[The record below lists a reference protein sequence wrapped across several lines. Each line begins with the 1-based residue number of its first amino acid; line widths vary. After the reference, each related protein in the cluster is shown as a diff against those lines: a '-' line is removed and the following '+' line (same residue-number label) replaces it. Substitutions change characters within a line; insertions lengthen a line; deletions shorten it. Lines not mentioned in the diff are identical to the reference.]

1 MFATLLGALP
11 APPLGVGDPLDL
23 VLRAQEEAGLEPVT
37 DGRLGSPD
45 LVDLALRLDGI
56 ERGPDGELHATALPR
71 RAGPLAVDAWLA
83 AASRTDRAVK
93 QALPGPYSLLKGIDF
108 DGLDPDA
115 VLDALADALHEEI
128 VDLAAAG
135 CALVEIEET
144 EAHRIGED
152 PTERA
157 RFRVAH
163 LRIGDGSL
171 RTHLSLSIVGG
182 SAAGAGVETILA
194 APYASLAVDLIAGPD
209 NWYLVT
215 GTSGERGIVA
225 GVIEPVKG
233 SDDRPELP
241 VWAAH
246 YAASTGGRG
255 LARVGLGTAGGLGRL
270 SWSVAEK
277 KLRSLGEA
285 ARIAGLPAGEQ
296 VAVLDPRA
304 LDIRTAAMGR
314 RAAPPIERPAGGPSP
329 GKSPS
334 GRGAARGPG

>member
-1 MFATLLGALP
+1 M
-11 APPLGVGDPLDL
+11 
-23 VLRAQEEAGLEPVT
+23 VLRAQEESGLEPVT

-45 LVDLALRLDGI
+45 LAQLALRLDGI
-56 ERGPDGELHATALPR
+56 EGGPTGRLHATALPR
-71 RAGPLAVDAWLA
+71 RSGPLAVDAWLA
-83 AASRTDRAVK
+83 AASRTNRAVK
-93 QALPGPYSLLKGIDF
+93 QALPGPYSLLKRIDL

-115 VLDALADALHEEI
+115 VVAALAEALHEEI
-128 VDLAAAG
+128 LDLAAAG

-157 RFRVAH
+157 RFRDAH
-163 LRIGDGSL
+163 LRIADGSPA
-171 RTHLSLSIVGG
+171 THLSLSIVGG

-215 GTSGERGIVA
+215 GTPGERGIVA

-255 LARVGLGTAGGLGRL
+255 LARVGLGTAGGLGRI
-270 SWSVAEK
+270 SWPVAAK

-285 ARIAGLPAGEQ
+285 ARIAALHADEQ

-314 RAAPPIERPAGGPSP
+314 RAAMPQRTPRRRP
-329 GKSPS
+329 
-334 GRGAARGPG
+334 

>member
-11 APPLGVGDPLDL
+11 APPLGAGDPLDL
-23 VLRAQEEAGLEPVT
+23 VLRAQEEAGIEPVT
-37 DGRLGSPD
+37 DGRLASPD
-45 LVDLALRLDGI
+45 LVDLAARLEGI
-56 ERGPDGELHATALPR
+56 ERGPSGNLRATGLPR
-71 RAGPLAVDAWLA
+71 RRGPLAVDAWLA
-83 AASRTDRAVK
+83 ASSRTDRAVK
-93 QALPGPYSLLKGIDF
+93 QALPGPYTLLQRIEL

-115 VLDALADALHEEI
+115 VLTALADALHHE
-128 VDLAAAG
+128 VLDLAAAG

-144 EAHRIGED
+144 EANRIGED
-152 PTERA
+152 ATERA
-157 RFRVAH
+157 RFRDAH
-163 LRIGDGSL
+163 LRITEGSPA
-171 RTHLSLSIVGG
+171 THLSLSIVGG

-215 GTSGERGIVA
+215 AAPGDRGIVA
-225 GVIEPVKG
+225 GVIEPVQG

-255 LARVGLGTAGGLGRL
+255 LARIGLGTAGGLGAL
-270 SWSVAEK
+270 SWAVAAK

-285 ARIAGLPAGEQ
+285 ARIAGLPADQQ
-296 VAVLDPRA
+296 VALLDPRA

-314 RAAPPIERPAGGPSP
+314 RAAPPQRPPRRRP
-329 GKSPS
+329 
-334 GRGAARGPG
+334 